1 MLHGSTWTAACKLVL
16 RDQSYK
22 HATWRPKHLQAS
34 ERFYCAKP
42 WYFFLLLL
50 FFLPPL
56 TGELPHVAKLTCSS
70 FCSFSLITTGIDTG
84 NKSRS
89 GIPADP
95 TGSPSPI
102 PYLDIL
108 GVDIFSECQLPK
120 HQLPKCQ
127 LPKMSTPK
135 MPTPKMSTL
144 KNLNFKWVV
153 SLQWAS

>member
-1 MLHGSTWTAACKLVL
+1 MGAPEQQHVNLSYGISLINMQHEDRNTYRRAKDSTAQNRGT
-16 RDQSYK
+16 S
-22 HATWRPKHLQAS
+22 
-34 ERFYCAKP
+34 
-42 WYFFLLLL
+42 FFFFF

-120 HQLPKCQ
+120 RQ

-144 KNLNFKWVV
+144 KNLNFK
-153 SLQWAS
+153 